1 MNLEMTF
8 DGKMKS
14 VNEQPDQK
22 SCHKKAKGTRDG
34 WVLTETECQISLGI
48 QIKCVGE

>member
-34 WVLTETECQISLGI
+34 WVLTETECQLILEI
-48 QIKCVGE
+48 QIKCKGE

>member
-22 SCHKKAKGTRDG
+22 ACHKKAKGTRDG
-34 WVLTETECQISLGI
+34 WVLTGTECQLSLGI
-48 QIKCVGE
+48 QIKCAGE